1 MLITYRR
8 TGGVSLI
15 MLAAALV
22 ATTLTLVVGATLL
35 IVAVAIGAVVLVG
48 RALLPASWRRR
59 TPPVERPWPQETI
72 ETTIVNPPW
81 APPPTRGLGRVTCP
95 CPCRRLT
102 SRAPDRPRESG

>member
-8 TGGVSLI
+8 TGRVSLI

-35 IVAVAIGAVVLVG
+35 IVAVAIGAVVLLV

-59 TPPVERPWPQETI
+59 TQPVERPWPQETI
-72 ETTIVNPPW
+72 ETTIVNPPLGSSEDPRPGSRHMPMPM
-81 APPPTRGLGRVTCP
+81 PPADIAG
-95 CPCRRLT
+95 
-102 SRAPDRPRESG
+102 S

>member
-35 IVAVAIGAVVLVG
+35 IVAVAIGAVVLLV

-59 TPPVERPWPQETI
+59 TQPVERPWPQETI
-72 ETTIVNPPW
+72 ETTIVNPPLGSP
-81 APPPTRGLGRVTCP
+81 ADPRPGSRHMPMPPADIAG
-95 CPCRRLT
+95 
-102 SRAPDRPRESG
+102 S